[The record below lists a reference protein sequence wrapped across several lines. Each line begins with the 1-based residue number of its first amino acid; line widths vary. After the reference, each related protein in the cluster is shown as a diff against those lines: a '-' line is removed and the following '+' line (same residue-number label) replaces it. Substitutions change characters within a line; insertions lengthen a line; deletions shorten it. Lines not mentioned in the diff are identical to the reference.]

1 MRALPVAILMFLAAV
16 SAACSS
22 SARGDGAAPAQAK
35 LVVHVT
41 LSGGPMRPDG
51 RMALSDSPDV
61 GDRVTVTGAGG
72 RTWSARV
79 GRDGDATLTLPAGG
93 YRVTS
98 ATCGAG
104 RRVAVQAGAT
114 ARPSLPCDV
123 PRGPGCGHAR
133 TAREVVP
140 DVAGRRFP
148 ADLDTISDPELGEW
162 LADAVGSGRLAQHR
176 HGPAG
181 VGVPRPQIP
190 GREPVLEHEPGGR
203 AVGVEVG

>member
-1 MRALPVAILMFLAAV
+1 MRALPVVILMFVAAV

-22 SARGDGAAPAQAK
+22 ARGDASTARAK

-104 RRVAVQAGAT
+104 RRVAVQ
-114 ARPSLPCDV
+114 
-123 PRGPGCGHAR
+123 
-133 TAREVVP
+133 
-140 DVAGRRFP
+140 
-148 ADLDTISDPELGEW
+148 
-162 LADAVGSGRLAQHR
+162 
-176 HGPAG
+176 
-181 VGVPRPQIP
+181 
-190 GREPVLEHEPGGR
+190 
-203 AVGVEVG
+203 